1 MESLGRGEKL
11 ELGSCLGFFF
21 PGFSPNCLPQQ
32 QLPCRVIGTSLNP
45 WWLRTKQKYST
56 SGIFA
61 TGCLTVAFVKLQNH
75 FSVSGCTPKYILT
88 DKISPEQSPT
98 SSDSGISSASSTED
112 SLVKKELSFDS
123 DSKETPIHFTFPK
136 AKPQTI
142 KAEPRAETSVSMSSD
157 ATLPAFSMPSVITA
171 TAAVAV
177 ANSVMSGN
185 VGSTTEEVSP
195 SQEILGRLLN

>member
-1 MESLGRGEKL
+1 MLGSSLG
-11 ELGSCLGFFF
+11 
-21 PGFSPNCLPQQ
+21 FSLICLPQQ
-32 QLPCRVIGTSLNP
+32 RLLSRVAGTLY
-45 WWLRTKQKYST
+45 TKQRYN
-56 SGIFA
+56 GIFV

-123 DSKETPIHFTFPK
+123 DGKETPIHFTFPK
-136 AKPQTI
+136 AKLQTI
-142 KAEPRAETSVSMSSD
+142 KPEPRAETSVSASSD
-157 ATLPAFSMPSVITA
+157 STLPAFSMPSVITA

-177 ANSVMSGN
+177 ANSVISGN
-185 VGSTTEEVSP
+185 VGATTEEVSS
-195 SQEILGRLLN
+195 SQEFLGRLFS